1 MNPDNISKSEI
12 DNENSEYPEKL
23 GKIFKVKNN
32 FVKFHFNKIK
42 LETKNEYDILQS
54 TISLTPIEINIKCN
68 LFLIIRL

>member
-54 TISLTPIEINIKCN
+54 TM
-68 LFLIIRL
+68 